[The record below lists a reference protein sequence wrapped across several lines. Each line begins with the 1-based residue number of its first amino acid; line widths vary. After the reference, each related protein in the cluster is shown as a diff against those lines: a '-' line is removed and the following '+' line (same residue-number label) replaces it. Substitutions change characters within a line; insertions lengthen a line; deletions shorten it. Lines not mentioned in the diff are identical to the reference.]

1 LDHTDTALLISRS
14 REGDAA
20 AVETLVHTYR
30 EPIFRLAISLLDDPA
45 EADEATQD
53 AFVAAIDRL
62 HTFRGE
68 ASFTTWLYA
77 IALNVCRG
85 RLRKRRGRERLLG
98 VLQSL
103 FRAERDSVE
112 PPEQAVIQRETGAAL
127 RQAIDTLDERQR
139 EVIILRYYHEL
150 RLEDIAQIAGV
161 SDRTIRNRLHSA
173 HERLRFLLK
182 GKIDLK

>member
-112 PPEQAVIQRETGAAL
+112 PP
-127 RQAIDTLDERQR
+127 
-139 EVIILRYYHEL
+139 
-150 RLEDIAQIAGV
+150 
-161 SDRTIRNRLHSA
+161 
-173 HERLRFLLK
+173 
-182 GKIDLK
+182 